1 MSTPLSP
8 ARPATPGQE
17 QQKLSLDRRL
27 AISFWGLLFIF
38 TGALWLFPQG
48 QVPEGSWLVGVGLIM
63 LALNFTR
70 YLRGIPVRV
79 LVTLLGGLALALGL
93 AQFAGADLPPAP
105 LALIVIGASIIFE
118 LFPAKTI

>member
-93 AQFAGADLPPAP
+93 AQFAGADLPPVP